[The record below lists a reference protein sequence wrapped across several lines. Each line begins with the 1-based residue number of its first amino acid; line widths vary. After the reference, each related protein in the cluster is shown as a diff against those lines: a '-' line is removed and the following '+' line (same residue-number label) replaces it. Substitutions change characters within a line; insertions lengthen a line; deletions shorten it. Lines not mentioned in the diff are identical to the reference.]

1 MKTQPYD
8 LIGDIHGHYD
18 KLIALLNG
26 LDYEP
31 HHGTFRH
38 REGRKVIFLGDYID
52 RGPKMRETLHLVR
65 GMVDAGEALAI
76 MGNHEFNAIAYD
88 TPDGN
93 GDYLR
98 PHIAKNNT
106 QQKDRLDQFA
116 AHPKEWTEWLAWMK
130 RLPMFLDLGALRAV
144 HACWDNDSLGIL
156 TGRNLADES
165 FLRACTKMDTPEFT
179 ALENTLKGPE
189 LDILTNLRYES
200 HDGQKR
206 DRIRARWWNLVEGV
220 EVGELALPR
229 PMAVNRQ
236 LTPQELQSLPNYAV
250 DAPPVFVGHY
260 SIPPNTM
267 KAPLSSNIAC
277 LDYSA
282 AFDDVSPIV
291 AYRWDGEQTLTA
303 ANFVPTQIQ

>member
-31 HHGTFRH
+31 HNGSYRH
-38 REGRKVIFLGDYID
+38 PDGRKVIFLGDYID
-52 RGPKMRETLHLVR
+52 RGPKIRETLRLVR
-65 GMVDAGEALAI
+65 AMVDAGEAQAI

-93 GDYLR
+93 GGFLR
-98 PHIAKNNT
+98 PRIAKNIT
-106 QQKDRLDQFA
+106 QQQGRIDQFA
-116 AHPKEWTEWLAWMK
+116 GHPKEWTEWLAWMK
-130 RLPMFLDLGALRAV
+130 RLPVSLDLGALRAV
-144 HACWDNDSLGIL
+144 HACWDTESLGIL
-156 TGRNLADES
+156 SGRNLTDES
-165 FLRACTKMDTPEFT
+165 FLLQCTKVDTPEFK

-189 LDILTNLRYES
+189 LDILTGFSYES

-206 DRIRARWWNLVEGV
+206 RRIRARWWNLAEGV
-220 EVGELALPR
+220 EVGEIALPM

-236 LTPQELQSLPNYAV
+236 LTPRELQTLPNYAV

-282 AFDDVSPIV
+282 AFDDFSPIV
-291 AYRWDGEQTLTA
+291 AYRWDGEPTLTA
-303 ANFVPTQIQ
+303 ANFVHTQVQ